1 MAGLHPDPHARFRL
15 PRNPA
20 EAPGSGLLP
29 LLSPSRDC
37 PPERAPRRH
46 PSLSGTPAPA
56 LSLGPRTPTS
66 LPLLSSSQTWGV
78 CQQPTPL
85 ATPCLVL
92 PDCPPASLYSPE
104 LLPRPLRPAPA
115 AAWVSVGMGPH
126 LRWAPCRLQK
136 WPLGTVRATRT
147 TPRHA
152 GGSQAKAGSR
162 KPCGEPRGQP
172 AQLGADEVRGGEA
185 PVRPWRTGRASHRQL
200 WSHRSSAKLHA
211 GARGTAWHTVG
222 PQGTF
227 AE

>member
-1 MAGLHPDPHARFRL
+1 M
-15 PRNPA
+15 
-20 EAPGSGLLP
+20 LLP
-29 LLSPSRDC
+29 CRDC
-37 PPERAPRRH
+37 PSERAPRRH
-46 PSLSGTPAPA
+46 PSLSRTPGPA
-56 LSLGPRTPTS
+56 LSLGPRTPPS

-104 LLPRPLRPAPA
+104 PLPRPLRPAPA
-115 AAWVSVGMGPH
+115 AAWVSVGIGPR
-126 LRWAPCRLQK
+126 LRWAPCKPQK
-136 WPLGTVRATRT
+136 RPLGTVRATCA

-152 GGSQAKAGSR
+152 GGSQAMAGSR
-162 KPCGEPRGQP
+162 KPRSEPRGQP
-172 AQLGADEVRGGEA
+172 AQLGAGEVRRGEA
-185 PVRPWRTGRASHRQL
+185 PIRSRRTGRASHRQL
-200 WSHRSSAKLHA
+200 WPHRSSAKLHA